1 MIEKTGMSIRSIF
14 IIFITSFPALSAI
27 NADLKIELEEMA
39 NADQS
44 IRNKIREI
52 GWKNAQCD
60 LLSQLELID
69 RKNTEKLKE
78 IIDEHSWVTADLVG
92 KSGVSA
98 AFLIIQHSPD
108 NSFKEKMLPF
118 VKQSYINNE
127 GVTGQEFALLTDR
140 VLVEQGKAQIYG
152 TQLRIEKGLLF
163 FEPIKNKSTVDQ
175 RRKELGMPPLEEYK
189 ELVESAYGMSVQ

>member
-1 MIEKTGMSIRSIF
+1 MSIRSIF

-27 NADLKIELEEMA
+27 NADLKLELEEMA
-39 NADQS
+39 IADQS
-44 IRNKIREI
+44 IRNKIREV
-52 GWKNAQCD
+52 GWKNAQSD
-60 LLSQLELID
+60 LLSKLELVV

-118 VKQSYINNE
+118 LKQSYINNE

-140 VLVEQGKAQIYG
+140 VLVAQGKAQIYG
-152 TQLRIEKGLLF
+152 TQLRIEKTYYFLSPLRMSRLLTKG
-163 FEPIKNKSTVDQ
+163 EKNLVCLLWKNTKS
-175 RRKELGMPPLEEYK
+175 
-189 ELVESAYGMSVQ
+189 